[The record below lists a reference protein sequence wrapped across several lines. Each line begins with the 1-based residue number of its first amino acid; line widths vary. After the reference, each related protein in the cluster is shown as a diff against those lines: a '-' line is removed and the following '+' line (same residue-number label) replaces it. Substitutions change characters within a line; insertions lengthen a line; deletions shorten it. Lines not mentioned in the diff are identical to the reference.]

1 MTWSDIRCVIAL
13 TSDKDAGRACA
24 GSRRY
29 PAEYRAL
36 MTDRNRRFL
45 LHERPAGRI
54 GSNTFE
60 LSEQPIPDIG
70 GGED

>member
-1 MTWSDIRCVIAL
+1 
-13 TSDKDAGRACA
+13 
-24 GSRRY
+24 
-29 PAEYRAL
+29 

-60 LSEQPIPDIG
+60 LTEQPIPDIG